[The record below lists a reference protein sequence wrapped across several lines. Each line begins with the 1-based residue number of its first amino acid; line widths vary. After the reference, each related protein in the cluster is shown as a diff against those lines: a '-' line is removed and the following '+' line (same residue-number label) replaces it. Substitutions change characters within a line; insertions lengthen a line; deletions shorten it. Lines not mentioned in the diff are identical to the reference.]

1 MTVGPP
7 LGRHRFRRRTM
18 PWVAAAVAVVG
29 AVATASIS
37 AALLV
42 RDGHRGPGGPPV
54 QTIAGCARSVQVVTS
69 SSFAP
74 VLGRLAAGLGRA
86 PGCVRVETTVA
97 DGRSGASRVQELGA
111 DVWIP
116 DDTSW
121 ASTATPKLLA
131 PAGVAGSGG
140 ILATSPVYMVTDP
153 ATARRIERAGGSWL
167 ALAGLLN
174 ARSGVR
180 LAVRDPAGSGDGM
193 VAAGDLAESVWLDKG
208 MDASALAL
216 ATALPVTRT
225 VRGAEPALPTRSAE
239 VGLVPEYAL
248 LSAPAWADQLIVLG
262 GTDHTALLRFA
273 WLPTAAAVADP
284 GRAAALR
291 RVLSALTGPDA
302 GRALDLAGL
311 RRPNGPP
318 PSGAPVHRL
327 PRSTAAPYDVLG
339 PHHVDHVF
347 AAWYPRDR
355 RASLLVV
362 VDVSGSMAS
371 PAPGTR
377 TSLIDL
383 VRQGCRSV
391 GGLLPDDGYLGL
403 WEFGSRL
410 DPPRDYR
417 TLLPIRRLAAAHRQ
431 ALSRAVDALAPRR
444 TGTGLYDTIL
454 AAYRT
459 ATAAYRP
466 GMPNEVLIFTDGRNE
481 EDPGSLN
488 PAQLAAG
495 LSAAVDPRRPML
507 LTVVAFGSH
516 PDTGVLEKALKPVDG
531 YVESAESADQVAA
544 AFVHVAASG
553 LHGG

>member
-1 MTVGPP
+1 
-7 LGRHRFRRRTM
+7 M

-29 AVATASIS
+29 ALATASIS
-37 AALLV
+37 AALMV
-42 RDGHRGPGGPPV
+42 RDRPHEPGGPPV
-54 QTIAGCARSVQVVTS
+54 QAIASCARAVHVVTS

-74 VLGRLAAGLGRA
+74 VLARLAGGLSRA
-86 PGCVRVETTVA
+86 PDCVHVGITVA
-97 DGRSGASRVQELGA
+97 NGRSGAGRVQELRA
-111 DVWIP
+111 DAWIP
-116 DDTSW
+116 DDASW
-121 ASTATPKLLA
+121 ASTAMPKLLA
-131 PAGVAGSGG
+131 PDGVAGAGA
-140 ILATSPVYMVTDP
+140 ILATSPIYMVTDP
-153 ATARRIERAGGSWL
+153 STARRIERAGGSWL

-174 ARSGVR
+174 GRSGVR

-208 MDASALAL
+208 MDASAMAL
-216 ATALPVTRT
+216 ATALPVIRT

-248 LSAPAWADQLIVLG
+248 LSAPAWADRLIVLG

-273 WLPTAAAVADP
+273 WLPTAAAAADP

-291 RVLSALTGPDA
+291 RVLSTLTGSDA
-302 GRALDLAGL
+302 GGALDLAGL

-318 PSGAPVHRL
+318 PSRAPVQRL
-327 PRSTAAPYDVLG
+327 PRSTAAPYEVLG
-339 PHHVDHVF
+339 PHHVGHVF
-347 AAWYPRDR
+347 AAWYARDR
-355 RASLLVV
+355 LGSLLVV

-377 TSLIDL
+377 TPLIDL

-403 WEFGSRL
+403 WAFGSRL

-431 ALSRAVDALAPRR
+431 ALSRTLDALAPRP

-466 GMPNEVLIFTDGRNE
+466 GMPNEVLVFTDGRNE
-481 EDPGSLN
+481 EDPGSIS

-495 LSAAVDPRRPML
+495 LSAATDRRRPVL
-507 LTVVAFGSH
+507 LTVVAFGSR
-516 PDTGVLEKALKPVDG
+516 PETGVLEEALKPVDG
-531 YVESAESADQVAA
+531 YVESTDSAAAVAA